1 MGYGCGDVMLR
12 GPIQLAGALG
22 LFAVLKMN
30 ARR

>member
-1 MGYGCGDVMLR
+1 MGYGYGDAILR

-22 LFAVLKMN
+22 LLAVLKMN